1 MPKKNKDNS
10 PVVQSQESDKSDE
23 LKRAMILA
31 LESTLGVVTGAC
43 KRVGIS
49 RQTHYRW
56 REEDAAYR
64 EAVDEISEICIDFV
78 ESQLHRQ
85 IRDGNTVAT
94 IFYLKT
100 KAKKRG
106 YVEKHEIEHSGEALT
121 KTIIKWGDKEIE
133 V

>member
-1 MPKKNKDNS
+1 MAKKK
-10 PVVQSQESDKSDE
+10 VQELMIQAPASSDKSDE
-23 LKRAMILA
+23 LKKAMILA

-56 REEDAAYR
+56 REEDVDYR
-64 EAVDEISEICIDFV
+64 LAVDDISEICIDFV

-106 YVEKHEIEHSGEALT
+106 YVEKHEIEHTGEALT

>member
-1 MPKKNKDNS
+1 MAKKK
-10 PVVQSQESDKSDE
+10 VKETEVQVLSSSDKSDE
-23 LKRAMILA
+23 LKKAMILA

-56 REEDAAYR
+56 REEDVDYR
-64 EAVDEISEICIDFV
+64 LAVDDISEICIDFV

-106 YVEKHEIEHSGEALT
+106 YVEKHEIEHTGEALT

>member
-1 MPKKNKDNS
+1 MAKSRTKS
-10 PVVQSQESDKSDE
+10 EIVRSDKSDE
-23 LKRAMILA
+23 IKKTMIIA
-31 LESTLGVVTGAC
+31 LESSLGVVTGAC
-43 KRVGIS
+43 KKCGIA

-56 REEDAAYR
+56 MEEDPDYKL
-64 EAVDEISEICIDFV
+64 AVDEISDICIDFV

-85 IRDGNTVAT
+85 IRDGNTIAT

-100 KAKKRG
+100 KGKKRG
-106 YVEKHEIEHSGEALT
+106 YVEKTEIEHTGEALT

>member
-1 MPKKNKDNS
+1 MAKKK
-10 PVVQSQESDKSDE
+10 VKETEVQILSSSDKSDE
-23 LKRAMILA
+23 LKKAMILA

-56 REEDAAYR
+56 REEDVDYR
-64 EAVDEISEICIDFV
+64 LAVDDISEICIDFV

-106 YVEKHEIEHSGEALT
+106 YVEKHEIEHTGEALT